1 MKAFK
6 DLRTNE
12 EILEYCVAKVLPV
25 KLFTE
30 MMKFFTEEDDCV
42 RYTKAIQRMF
52 NNEGI
57 NEKFKLNTFKE
68 IVGGISIDTSAKVF
82 EFKYNSESKRMK
94 VTSKVLH
101 TEKEQEVE
109 KPKVK
114 KTLPPKEVV
123 APADEVEIEMVKE
136 EPIKVTKE
144 KVTKEP
150 KVAKKVEPKEVQEE
164 KKEKSCKSFKL
175 KMFGCTVFEWELK

>member
-25 KLFTE
+25 KLFIE

-42 RYTKAIQRMF
+42 RYTKAI
-52 NNEGI
+52 
-57 NEKFKLNTFKE
+57 NEKFKLNRIKE

-82 EFKYNSESKRMK
+82 EFKYNSESKRMEVTE

-114 KTLPPKEVV
+114 KALPPKEVV